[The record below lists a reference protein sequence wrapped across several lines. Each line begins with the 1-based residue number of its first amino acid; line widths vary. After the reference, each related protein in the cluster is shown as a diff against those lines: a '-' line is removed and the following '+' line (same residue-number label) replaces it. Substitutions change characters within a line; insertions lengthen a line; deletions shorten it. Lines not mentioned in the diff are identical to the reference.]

1 MESTDAGKKIG
12 LPEKFGIPENKRY
25 PDPLL
30 SPKVEKGDVVLGNYQ
45 NGKPALVL
53 RGKTLFCG
61 TSGIPYQMY
70 AYMAKLSGAKIYT
83 DSPAAVY
90 ANGAYVSITP
100 TELQDGQIRKLNIDT
115 HSDAEVFDALT
126 GEKLGEHGRAS
137 IEMKRGDSK
146 LLRLGNGNIDIKK

>member
-1 MESTDAGKKIG
+1 M
-12 LPEKFGIPENKRY
+12 
-25 PDPLL
+25 
-30 SPKVEKGDVVLGNYQ
+30 VLGNYQ

-61 TSGIPYQMY
+61 TSGIPFQMY
-70 AYMAKLSGAKIYT
+70 AYMAKLSGAKIYA

-90 ANGAYVSITP
+90 ANGAYISITP
-100 TELQDGQIRKLNIDT
+100 TEMKSGETRTVKIDA
-115 HSDAEVFDALT
+115 HADSDVFDALT